1 MAGGGT
7 SEWEACLSC
16 NSNHFVT
23 ETCFLKGK
31 QTNKHKKNIKKT
43 HTLLPFLIN
52 TVTLCNRTALH
63 VICMLLNACLMH
75 DKVKYALASMCK
87 LIHRHRG
94 SLLQRPFWIWWE
106 HLSKTRD
113 QSTLLCFAILQYIF
127 CYTTDQLFFL
137 LLGREITVFQAICPG
152 KVGYLTRGT
161 SP

>member
-1 MAGGGT
+1 MGEQA
-7 SEWEACLSC
+7 SEKHVFPVIVTILS
-16 NSNHFVT
+16 
-23 ETCFLKGK
+23 LKPVFWRENK
-31 QTNKHKKNIKKT
+31 QTNTKKT
-43 HTLLPFLIN
+43 LKKPIPFYPSSLILS
-52 TVTLCNRTALH
+52 LCATEQH
-63 VICMLLNACLMH
+63 YMLLNACLMH

-113 QSTLLCFAILQYIF
+113 QPTLLCFAILQYIF